1 MVLCQ
6 VFISALFIDASD
18 TRSEID
24 RFTKKKGG
32 DENLTQDH
40 LKKLHELKEET
51 WTRWERVLREVA
63 ELDREWL
70 TDSGDNRKTKVRRL
84 TILSHELSYLSKLQ
98 SLIDEL
104 IIAIS

>member
-1 MVLCQ
+1 M
-6 VFISALFIDASD
+6 D
-18 TRSEID
+18 
-24 RFTKKKGG
+24 K
-32 DENLTQDH
+32 
-40 LKKLHELKEET
+40 
-51 WTRWERVLREVA
+51 
-63 ELDREWL
+63 EWL